1 MNVEDQI
8 KVVQKAV
15 ESFYQQVQNDS
26 YMPELYESQKQ
37 HVIQIGTSILCTRWG
52 IGYEGGGFV
61 QSVVNNDLMG
71 AIGQADGTN
80 IKMLPFYCKMIYNV
94 GLPNELKPIKK

>member
-61 QSVVNNDLMG
+61 QSSYSECSGEEAQKIHNM
-71 AIGQADGTN
+71 
-80 IKMLPFYCKMIYNV
+80 
-94 GLPNELKPIKK
+94 